1 MEETKQPKKVAR
13 TMLKI
18 IIIIILL
25 VAILIIGFL
34 YYFNQLIKTPIGS
47 NTGAKLFEI
56 KKEQDL
62 ETVASKLY
70 GSGFIKSSWAFVL
83 NARIKKIDIQ
93 PAVYDFSESEN
104 IVTIADRIDKG
115 QTNVKRITI
124 PEGWRT
130 EQIGQR
136 LAENE
141 VCSYS
146 EFVAEAARFEGK
158 LFPDTYFFSTK
169 NSITEIIKAMNDNYL
184 KKTADLNLSD
194 EDLIIASIVERE
206 AINDEERKLIAGVYK
221 NRIARGM
228 RLEADPTVQYG
239 KDNNQ
244 IKNMTEDEI
253 VSFKLWQPI
262 TIKDYRTTDSPYN
275 TYLIKSLPPGP
286 ICNPGIKSIEATLD
300 YGRHN
305 YLFFLQSNGE
315 IYPSR
320 TEAEHN
326 QYRKTVLGADID

>member
-1 MEETKQPKKVAR
+1 M
-13 TMLKI
+13 
-18 IIIIILL
+18 
-25 VAILIIGFL
+25 IGFL

-47 NTGAKLFEI
+47 NTQAVLFEV

-62 ETVASKLY
+62 ETVASRLY
-70 GSGFIKSSWAFVL
+70 IGGFIKSEWAFVL
-83 NARIKKIDIQ
+83 NARIKKITIQ
-93 PAVYDFSESEN
+93 PAIYDFSESEN
-104 IVTIADRIDKG
+104 IITIADRIDKG

-141 VCSYS
+141 ICSYS
-146 EFVAEAARFEGK
+146 EFVAEAQQYEGR
-158 LFPDTYFFSTK
+158 LFPDTYFFTSK
-169 NSITEIIKAMNDNYL
+169 DSIAGIIKKMNDNYL
-184 KKTADLNLSD
+184 KKTSGLNLTD
-194 EDLIIASIVERE
+194 EDLIVASIVERE
-206 AINDEERKLIAGVYK
+206 AINDEERILIAGIYK

-228 RLEADPTVQYG
+228 KLQADPTVQYG

-244 IKNMTEDEI
+244 INNMTEKEI
-253 VSFKLWQPI
+253 AGFKLWQPI

-286 ICNPGIKSIEATLD
+286 ICNPGIKSIEGTLN
-300 YGRHN
+300 YGRHD
-305 YLFFLQSNGE
+305 YLFFLQSDGK

-326 QYRKTVLGADID
+326 EYRRTVLGANID